1 MNIYGSLMD
10 IFDQKTKT
18 FLTKKQC
25 ASPTPKGVI
34 YENSKIII
42 HEYLWLIDGHL

>member
-18 FLTKKQC
+18 FMSKQC
-25 ASPTPKGVI
+25 ASQTPKGVI
-34 YENSKIII
+34 YGNSKI
-42 HEYLWLIDGHL
+42 